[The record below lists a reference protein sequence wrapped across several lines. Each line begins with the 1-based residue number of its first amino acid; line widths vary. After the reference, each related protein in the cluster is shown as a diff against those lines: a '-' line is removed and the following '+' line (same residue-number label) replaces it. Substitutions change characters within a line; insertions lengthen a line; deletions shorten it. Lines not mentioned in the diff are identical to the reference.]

1 MSSFLRRTTPLL
13 LLVLAGLV
21 LFEEYL
27 PGHEAFQRTFGRD
40 AVIRFVIGALCLYV
54 LLLMAARYQMEASFR
69 ELVEALRRFRQ
80 TSGGS
85 QPDPK
90 AQREALHLLVA
101 ALASGSDEVKR
112 SSYEH
117 LRRISGQD
125 FGTDAAA
132 WRAWIDAEHP

>member
-1 MSSFLRRTTPLL
+1 MRTLLRRSAPLL

-27 PGHEAFQRTFGRD
+27 PGHETFQRYFGQD
-40 AVIRFVIGALCLYV
+40 AVIRFAIGVLCLYV
-54 LLLMAARYQMEASFR
+54 LLLVAARQQMEASFR

-80 TSGGS
+80 GGGG

-90 AQREALHLLVA
+90 AQREALQLLVA
-101 ALASGSDEVKR
+101 ALASGSDDVKR

-117 LRRISGQD
+117 LRRITGQD
-125 FGTDAAA
+125 LGTDADA
-132 WRAWIDAEHP
+132 WRAWVDAHHP